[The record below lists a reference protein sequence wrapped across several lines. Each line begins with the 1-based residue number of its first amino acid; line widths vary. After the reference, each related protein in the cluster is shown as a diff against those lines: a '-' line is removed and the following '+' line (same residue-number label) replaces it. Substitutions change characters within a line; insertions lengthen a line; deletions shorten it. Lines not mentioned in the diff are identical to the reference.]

1 MAKTHFSGPL
11 QIGDQVTGT
20 EYTILDDSNNNE
32 ILSVNPVDS
41 ATNNIGLRN
50 AATGNNPII
59 YNAGEADTGLTF
71 AGSDGTNF
79 EEIIILDTNASA
91 VNEVTIDNA
100 VAGSNPS
107 MAATGDDTNIG
118 LQLSSKGTGVVV
130 FGSTANG
137 SAASGSAVVNAQ
149 RGYLIV
155 NFTAT
160 GTAGTQTIDL
170 VNNKLTA
177 SNILQCSIHIN
188 LNYQF
193 W

>member
-1 MAKTHFSGPL
+1 M
-11 QIGDQVTGT
+11 
-20 EYTILDDSNNNE
+20 
-32 ILSVNPVDS
+32 
-41 ATNNIGLRN
+41 
-50 AATGNNPII
+50 
-59 YNAGEADTGLTF
+59 
-71 AGSDGTNF
+71 
-79 EEIIILDTNASA
+79 
-91 VNEVTIDNA
+91 
-100 VAGSNPS
+100 AGSNPS

-177 SNILQCSIHIN
+177 SNILQCSIQNDGLLTAGLPMIANVQSETAGSARITIVNNSHTEVAAGTARIN
-188 LNYQF
+188 F
-193 W
+193 VIF